1 MAWFILICFLTNCI
15 SSIAD
20 VGYVTPWFD
29 SNFNTAVASAY
40 MANIFGGIAFFTLWL
55 ASCCPM
61 SQSRLKGLSCNYFIA
76 TLFQGLTLLIFQSN
90 VCSKGFYDAYF
101 QGTDDS
107 SATIVENVTCGL
119 DTGSKLAIT
128 ATVFY
133 FWCMFAVHGAIVPK
147 PIGMRGGD
155 EDPEVAEESN
165 A

>member
-101 QGTDDS
+101 QNFNS
-107 SATIVENVTCGL
+107 RKVKKSLNFP
-119 DTGSKLAIT
+119 TG
-128 ATVFY
+128 
-133 FWCMFAVHGAIVPK
+133 
-147 PIGMRGGD
+147 
-155 EDPEVAEESN
+155 
-165 A
+165 